1 MQETGEIWP
10 AFKTQ
15 ATVCLLKT
23 ETTPD
28 GTLINYDHLLN
39 TDPPLVQHKI
49 YSCVKTGDV
58 VFDVGAGN
66 GGYTLPFGASGARV
80 YAFEPDRVRYNQLV
94 HNISLNDFN
103 IKSYNWALSDSEG
116 ERQIT
121 TDGGFR
127 GGVPCGLVKC
137 MTLDSLARK
146 PLDFI
151 KIDVEGAEMDVLRG
165 ARHTLESLKPAV
177 FVEVHP
183 SVLAEADHIVYDFMK
198 SLEYKMV
205 WNLST
210 LERNIAGYLLFRP
223 KD

>member
-1 MQETGEIWP
+1 MIE
-10 AFKTQ
+10 
-15 ATVCLLKT
+15 
-23 ETTPD
+23 
-28 GTLINYDHLLN
+28 
-39 TDPPLVQHKI
+39 KI
-49 YSCVKTGDV
+49 FSCVKKGDV

-66 GGYTLPFGASGARV
+66 GGYTLPFGAFGARV
-80 YAFEPDRVRYNQLV
+80 YAFEPDRVRFNQLV
-94 HNISLNDFN
+94 YNISLNEFN
-103 IKSYNWALSDSEG
+103 IKPYNWALSETED

-165 ARHTLESLKPAV
+165 ARQTLETLKPAV

-183 SVLAEADHIVYDFMK
+183 EVLEEADHVVYEFMK
-198 SLEYKMV
+198 SLNYKMV

-210 LERNIAGYLLFRP
+210 LERNMAGYLLFRHQSRL
-223 KD
+223 